1 MKNIERTDGRTNVC
15 CTHTRLAAALV
26 VVLII
31 IFHYAE
37 IDIEAEEI
45 FIIRVL
51 ATVFW
56 QLN

>member
-1 MKNIERTDGRTNVC
+1 MKNIERTDGRMNVC
-15 CTHTRLAAALV
+15 VCAAALV

-31 IFHYAE
+31 IFHHAE

-56 QLN
+56 QPN